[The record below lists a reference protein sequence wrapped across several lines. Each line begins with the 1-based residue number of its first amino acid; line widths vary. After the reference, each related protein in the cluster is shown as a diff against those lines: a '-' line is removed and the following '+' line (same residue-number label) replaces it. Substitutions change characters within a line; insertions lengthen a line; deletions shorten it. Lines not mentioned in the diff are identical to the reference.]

1 MRATSEVFAL
11 CSRNAASNIRLWF
24 RSRPNRERW
33 TSEPRSCRG
42 KCSLSASGTVTSAC
56 ELFSVLRMPIQDQRD
71 GRGRAFI
78 HGEID
83 QEPLAVGRDG
93 VLLLTSAGQGTE
105 GNANRE
111 QGRRRSGFQRLAI
124 PRQLHR
130 DTHHLAVQ

>member
-11 CSRNAASNIRLWF
+11 CSKNAASNIRLWF
-24 RSRPNRERW
+24 RSRPNRESW
-33 TSEPRSCRG
+33 TSESTFCPG

-56 ELFSVLRMPIQDQRD
+56 ELFSTLRVPIQDQRD

-83 QEPLAVGRDG
+83 QEPLAIGRHR
-93 VLLLTSAGQGTE
+93 VLLLISAGQGTE
-105 GNANRE
+105 GNANGK

-124 PRQLHR
+124 RRQLH
-130 DTHHLAVQ
+130 